1 VVIDEF
7 VPEAISRK
15 LNVYR
20 LNARLRQY
28 GSETISNLLDAVEK
42 SADTASIDRLWAEV
56 KPFFRKEP
64 TSAAK
69 YADRRYWL
77 LLNIQRAV
85 QLNLHQSEPLEI
97 LDIGC
102 GPGFFMAVT
111 RAAGHRCSGVD
122 VPESY
127 MTLNERR
134 VYSELLEALHCKSEV
149 SPLLIERFVPLPF
162 EGKTFDLIT
171 AFWICF
177 NRHREPDTWGVD
189 EWRYF
194 VDDASRYLKKNGRLL
209 LELNEDSE
217 RFGPMRFYDDATLEY
232 FRSVGTVDKQR
243 VIITR
248 R

>member
-1 VVIDEF
+1 VVIQEL

-15 LNVYR
+15 LQLYKLNV
-20 LNARLRQY
+20 RLREY
-28 GSETISNLLDAVEK
+28 GPETINKLLDAVEK
-42 SADTASIDRLWAEV
+42 SADTARIERLWAEV
-56 KPFFRKEP
+56 KPFFRKDP
-64 TSAAK
+64 SSAAK

-85 QLNLHQSEPLEI
+85 QLNLHQSKGLEI

-111 RAAGHRCSGVD
+111 RAGGHQCSGVD

-127 MTLNERR
+127 MTPTERR
-134 VYSELLEALHCKSEV
+134 VYSELLEALHCKSHV

-162 EGKTFDLIT
+162 EGKAFDLIT

-177 NRHREPDTWGVD
+177 NRHRQPDTWGVE

-194 VDDASRYLKKNGRLL
+194 VEDACRYLKKSGRLL
-209 LELNEDSE
+209 LELNEDAD
-217 RFGPMRFYDDATLEY
+217 RFGAMRFYDDATLEY

>member
-1 VVIDEF
+1 MVIEEF
-7 VPEAISRK
+7 IPEGIGRK
-15 LNVYR
+15 IELYR

-28 GSETISNLLDAVEK
+28 GPQNINNLLKAVEK
-42 SADTASIDRLWAEV
+42 SADTARIDRLWTEV
-56 KPFFRKEP
+56 KPLFRKEP

-85 QLNLHQSEPLEI
+85 QLNLHQSKPLQI

-111 RAAGHRCSGVD
+111 RAAGHECSGVD
-122 VPESY
+122 APESY
-127 MTLNERR
+127 MTPTERR
-134 VYSELLEALHCKSEV
+134 MYSELLEALHCKSHV

-162 EGKTFDLIT
+162 EGRTFDLIT

-177 NRHREPDTWGVD
+177 NRHREPDTWGVE

-194 VDDASRYLKKNGRLL
+194 VEDASQHLKEGGRIL
-209 LELNEDSE
+209 LELNEDAE
-217 RFGPMRFYDDATLEY
+217 RFGAMRFYDEATLEY

-243 VIITR
+243 VMISR